1 MRGTLIT
8 LLVVV
13 ACFPVHAQL
22 SFSSFQEVLQYAD
35 AHALVVQQ
43 ALMNEQIADA
53 EFRAAKLD
61 RLPSVNASLGYND
74 NITLQ
79 PALVPEQL
87 FNPNAESG
95 SLQELTFGTKF
106 QYTRSMQ
113 VSWDV
118 LNFQQKFAIQTAKI
132 AAEESRLNTDLA
144 RFNTYNA
151 LAATY
156 YSLLLNQEAVNIYA
170 ENLEVA
176 EQVFV
181 QAQDK
186 FQRGVISE
194 PELNRAEIN
203 QHQNRSR
210 LQQTLSQVEQLRL
223 QLQDQLNTEEAV
235 VIQDSISG
243 FLLSSYAITSKHPQI
258 AFEAVQM
265 ERSESIL
272 RQTKA
277 RRAPTVSLVYQ
288 NNQTWATDK
297 FMNFSEGNN
306 LPQQL
311 FGVQINMPG
320 LFDFGTKQRIKQAKK
335 QVELQRLTYEGTL
348 RSTQREDDLLVL
360 QLQEANGQLEINE
373 HVLSLQEGND
383 AHANNQYEAGL
394 LSLDQRLDKYGELLN
409 AQDNYLQSLASQT
422 LAKYKIFIR
431 QINF

>member
-1 MRGTLIT
+1 MRSTLIT

-13 ACFPVHAQL
+13 ACFPANAQL
-22 SFSSFQEVLQYAD
+22 SFSSFREVLQYAD
-35 AHALVVQQ
+35 ANALVVQQ

-53 EFRAAKLD
+53 EFKAAKLD
-61 RLPSVNASLGYND
+61 RLPSVNASLGYTD

-79 PALVPEQL
+79 PALLPDQL

-118 LNFQQKFAIQTAKI
+118 LNFQQKWATQTAKI
-132 AAEESRLNTDLA
+132 AAEESRLNTDVV

-186 FQRGVISE
+186 FQRGIISE

-210 LQQTLSQVEQLRL
+210 LRQTRNQVEQLRL
-223 QLQDQLNTEEAV
+223 QLRDQLDTEEEV
-235 VIQDSISG
+235 FVRDSISG
-243 FLLSSYAITSKHPQI
+243 FVLSSYAITSPHPQI
-258 AFEAVQM
+258 AFEAVKM
-265 ERSESIL
+265 ERSEAML

-297 FMNFSEGNN
+297 FMNFSDGNN

-311 FGVQINMPG
+311 FGVQVNMPAF
-320 LFDFGTKQRIKQAKK
+320 FDFGTKQRIKQARK
-335 QVELQRLTYEGTL
+335 QVELQRITYEGTM
-348 RSTQREDDLLVL
+348 RATQREDDLLVL

-373 HVLSLQEGND
+373 HVLSLQERND
-383 AHANNQYEAGL
+383 VHANNQYEAGL

-409 AQDNYLQSLASQT
+409 AQDNYL
-422 LAKYKIFIR
+422 
-431 QINF
+431 